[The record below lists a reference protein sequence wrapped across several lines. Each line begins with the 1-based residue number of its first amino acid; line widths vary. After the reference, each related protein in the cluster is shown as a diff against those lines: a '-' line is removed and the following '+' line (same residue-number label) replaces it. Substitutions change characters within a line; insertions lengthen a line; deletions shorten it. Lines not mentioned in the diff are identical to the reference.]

1 MVVVG
6 GVGWGRRLHA
16 VHISSQKCWSRAL
29 AQGLSAAP
37 FRQLL
42 AVEGQRRANGGSTG
56 RLAHVPPFGASK
68 SASERDL
75 TVLSKNPTFWSFR
88 SSDCR
93 FLRVFTIPSRGDDS
107 FDSFDSLSP
116 STSSDTNTMYTTA
129 SPGRSASQS
138 AYGFATPVRPS
149 TSTHH
154 AYSQALTPSDASS
167 KAVRFQNQPLP
178 PQQQQQQVA
187 HQPPANTFSTPAR
200 PTYGSPAAISTSST
214 VAQSPR
220 PAASAAKPSAAPPS
234 VPVRTP
240 SASGGASSI
249 ALSRRLKWNL
259 GALGL
264 LWIVPALTSRPR
276 DAYWYVL
283 DLVYMHVG
291 GTTDELVDAIVAWIL
306 WAISVVLVFNL
317 VEATVLVR
325 RSTSSASTA
334 PAANGAV
341 AGAAVG
347 RGAVLGFQSPQV
359 AKSINFV
366 AASRMRGSPKTRTS
380 NIGPGSPI
388 SHPKRDS
395 PTQSAAGASASM
407 DYSQFSPSL
416 RRTSSPGS
424 SPVAAARSATP
435 ATHEFGVAAAAS
447 SSPLA
452 AFRARHSGAAPHAS
466 PSPSSLRSRSVTPAA
481 ASWTE
486 PEVSFE
492 QDDPNDTFLGD
503 ESFEVDRALRS
514 LRGSM
519 GAVSS
524 TPAPY
529 R

>member
-1 MVVVG
+1 
-6 GVGWGRRLHA
+6 
-16 VHISSQKCWSRAL
+16 
-29 AQGLSAAP
+29 
-37 FRQLL
+37 
-42 AVEGQRRANGGSTG
+42 
-56 RLAHVPPFGASK
+56 
-68 SASERDL
+68 
-75 TVLSKNPTFWSFR
+75 
-88 SSDCR
+88 
-93 FLRVFTIPSRGDDS
+93 
-107 FDSFDSLSP
+107 
-116 STSSDTNTMYTTA
+116 MYTTA

-178 PQQQQQQVA
+178 PQQQQQVA

-214 VAQSPR
+214 VAQSRR

-240 SASGGASSI
+240 SALGGASSI

-291 GTTDELVDAIVAWIL
+291 GTTDELVDAIVAWVL

-317 VEATVLVR
+317 VEATVLMR
-325 RSTSSASTA
+325 RSTSSTSTT
-334 PAANGAV
+334 PTANGAV
-341 AGAAVG
+341 TGAAVG

>member
-1 MVVVG
+1 MREETAEGEVMVVG
-6 GVGWGRRLHA
+6 GIERGRQLHA
-16 VHISSQKCWSRAL
+16 MHFEPKVLVSRARSGAEPKCRPLL
-29 AQGLSAAP
+29 AA
-37 FRQLL
+37 
-42 AVEGQRRANGGSTG
+42 AVEGQQAISLTC
-56 RLAHVPPFGASK
+56 RLLGASQTRK
-68 SASERDL
+68 RVRSDSFERNQHL
-75 TVLSKNPTFWSFR
+75 EAALPTADSFEGGQ
-88 SSDCR
+88 
-93 FLRVFTIPSRGDDS
+93 FEATTTDS
-107 FDSFDSLSP
+107 FDSFDSLHP
-116 STSSDTNTMYTTA
+116 RPAARTAMYTTA

-138 AYGFATPVRPS
+138 AYGFATPVRAS
-149 TSTHH
+149 TSTHP

-167 KAVRFQNQPLP
+167 KAVRFQNQPLA
-178 PQQQQQQVA
+178 PQQQTA

-317 VEATVLVR
+317 VEATVLMR
-325 RSTSSASTA
+325 RSTSSTLTA
-334 PAANGAV
+334 PAANGATT
-341 AGAAVG
+341 GAAVG

-395 PTQSAAGASASM
+395 PTQAAANASASM

-424 SPVAAARSATP
+424 SPVAAARASTP

-452 AFRARHSGAAPHAS
+452 AFRARHSGAAPRAS

-492 QDDPNDTFLGD
+492 QDDANDTFLGD

-524 TPAPY
+524 TPAAY